1 MRDKYRWGHRRN
13 QRQRKRQKEMVA
25 QNKLEAE
32 IETKKMVAQNELEI
46 EGEKKRDDGTE

>member
-1 MRDKYRWGHRRN
+1 
-13 QRQRKRQKEMVA
+13 MVA